1 MMDWD
6 DKMQKECAYS
16 FIKPLELDL
25 INKRNKEK
33 VVKAAVLI
41 TTDDDNAE
49 NDDLMNSWIKV
60 LETVVSRVDISF
72 ISENV
77 VKAIKDIPSLK
88 NQFVKRKR
96 GNRLVFSVAK
106 NIGENGI
113 DQDPLMLKLIMS
125 ICSDN
130 NYKIRRDG
138 VIFLKE
144 YLKMNKE

>member
-1 MMDWD
+1 MDWD

-113 DQDPLMLKLIMS
+113 D
-125 ICSDN
+125 
-130 NYKIRRDG
+130 
-138 VIFLKE
+138 
-144 YLKMNKE
+144 